1 MTSFR
6 DATLA
11 DLPAVVRLLA
21 DDPFGA
27 GREWATD
34 PLPDRYRRGF
44 EAMRA
49 QGGRLV
55 VAVRDGAVVGCL
67 QLHILHGV
75 SAQGQSVAQIE
86 GVRVDGALRG
96 QGVGAAIVGH
106 AIAAA
111 QAAGCG
117 AVQLTSRRE
126 RVDAQRF
133 YAKLGFVGSH
143 AGMKLSLVPI

>member
-1 MTSFR
+1 MTSLR
-6 DATLA
+6 DAVLA

-27 GREWATD
+27 GRERAVD
-34 PLPDRYRRGF
+34 PLPDSYRRGF

-49 QGGRLV
+49 QGGRMI
-55 VAVRDGAVVGCL
+55 VAVRDSAIVGCL

-75 SAQGQSVAQIE
+75 PAQGQSVVQIE
-86 GVRVDGALRG
+86 GVRVDSALRG
-96 QGVGAAIVGH
+96 QGVGAAMVGY

-111 QAAGCG
+111 RAAGCG

-143 AGMKLSLVPI
+143 AGMKLALTGV

>member
-6 DATLA
+6 DAVLA

-27 GREWATD
+27 GREQAMD
-34 PLPDRYRRGF
+34 PLPDCYRRGF

-55 VAVRDGAVVGCL
+55 VAVQDGAILGCL

-75 SAQGQSVAQIE
+75 PAQGQSVAQIE
-86 GVRVDGALRG
+86 GVRVDGELRG
-96 QGVGAAIVGH
+96 QGVGSAMVRY

-111 QAAGCG
+111 RAAGCG

-143 AGMKLSLVPI
+143 AGMKLALTEV